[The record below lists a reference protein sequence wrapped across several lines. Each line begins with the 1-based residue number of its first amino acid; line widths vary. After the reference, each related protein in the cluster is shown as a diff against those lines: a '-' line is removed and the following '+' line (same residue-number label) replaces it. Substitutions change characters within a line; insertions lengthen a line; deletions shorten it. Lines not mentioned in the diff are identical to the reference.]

1 MNYRHRLIE
10 SLLKE
15 VLLHFPVTAVTG
27 ARQVGKSTLV
37 ETILGD
43 RFKTFVFDPVED
55 VGLANADPDLFLRNN
70 PGALFLDE
78 IQYAPNLL
86 NSLKRSVDQ
95 DRSPGRFIVSGS
107 QNLSLVKNISESLA
121 GRVAVLD
128 LLPMSYSELT
138 GRNDVPGYVKR
149 ILTGSKIDQTTDR
162 DPGDGWFRK
171 IWRGGYPGL
180 LEMPDSMVPLHFESY
195 IRTYIERDIRTVG
208 NIGDLQLFTRFFKLL
223 SAMSGREIN
232 PAQLGRDLGID
243 RKTAISWK
251 SIAESTYQWIEIP
264 AFTRNAIK
272 RVSGKHKGIFTDTG
286 LTCNL
291 QRIAG
296 PDAVAGHPM
305 LGQLVESWV
314 IMEIFKQAY
323 PLSIHPDF
331 YHFRSHGG
339 AEVDLI
345 IEINGKLFPI
355 EIKTKSHPS
364 KRDTSGING
373 FRKSFPDE
381 NIDLGFLICAVNKPL
396 WISEDILAIPWW
408 SL

>member
-1 MNYRHRLIE
+1 MNYLHRLIE

-15 VLLHFPVTAVTG
+15 VLQHFPVVAVTG

-37 ETILGD
+37 EAICGD
-43 RFKTFVFDPVED
+43 QFKTFVFDPVED
-55 VGLANADPDLFLRNN
+55 VGLANSDPDLFLRNN
-70 PGALFLDE
+70 PGSLFLDE

-86 NSLKRSVDQ
+86 NSLKRSVDK
-95 DRSPGRFIVSGS
+95 DRSPGRFIISGS
-107 QNLSLVKNISESLA
+107 QNLSLVKNVSESLA
-121 GRVAVLD
+121 GRVAILD
-128 LLPMSYSELT
+128 LLPLGYSELT
-138 GRNDVPGYVKR
+138 DRNDSPGYIKR
-149 ILTGSKIDQTTDR
+149 LLSGSIIDQTTDR
-162 DPGDGWFRK
+162 DPGDTWFRT

-180 LEMPDSMVPLHFESY
+180 LELPDNMVPIHFKSY
-195 IRTYIERDIRTVG
+195 FRTYIERDIRTVG
-208 NIGDLQLFTRFFKLL
+208 NIGDLQLFSRFFKLL

-251 SIAESTYQWIEIP
+251 SIAELTFQWIEVP

-286 LTCNL
+286 LICNL
-291 QRIAG
+291 QRITS

-305 LGQLVESWV
+305 QGQLVESWV
-314 IMEIFKQAY
+314 IMEIFKQAFS
-323 PLSIHPDF
+323 LSIQPDF

-345 IEINGKLFPI
+345 IEMNGKLIPI

-364 KRDTSGING
+364 KRDTTGINA
-373 FRKSFPDE
+373 FRKSFPNE
-381 NIDLGFLICAVNKPL
+381 NIEMGFLICAVDKPL
-396 WISEDILAIPWW
+396 WITEDILAIPWW